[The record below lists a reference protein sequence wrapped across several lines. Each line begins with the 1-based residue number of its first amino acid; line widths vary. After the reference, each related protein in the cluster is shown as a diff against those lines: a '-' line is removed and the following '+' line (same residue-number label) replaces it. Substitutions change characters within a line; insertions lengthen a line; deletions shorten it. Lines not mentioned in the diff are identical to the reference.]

1 MSATPDSDIP
11 PSKEQQF
18 DPLPLND
25 ELPIDVPIEPAPSV
39 APRPDH
45 FPEQMK
51 GDNPPL
57 PAGELPPGQSTIY
70 NLQSTIPL
78 ERSIASAAFII
89 MLGNILSRVMGL
101 VREQVVAGLYGGSST
116 TDSLTIASN
125 VSTITYDLLIS
136 GIVSAALVP
145 VFSEYAAKEKRE
157 ELWRVASSVLSIA
170 TVTLGALVGVMMLFA
185 PQLTGLMASKF
196 SPTQLDFTTGLVL
209 IVLPGVIFLGVSAVL
224 MSMLY
229 ALQRFAF
236 PAFAPVILNLSVVVI
251 GWLLYRKDNPF
262 GIVLGMSI
270 GALLMVVL
278 QWFGLR
284 DVRLRFRLDWRHPG
298 VRKIGRL
305 YLPVALGLLVTEAG
319 LVIDRNLASG
329 TGAGGLS
336 AMRFATTLVQFAL
349 GLVSAA
355 ISLAVLP
362 SISRSAAS
370 GDLAGY
376 KRTLGAALRLVI
388 ALILPAS
395 FALAFLGVPIIQV
408 VFQHGV
414 FSEADKGRTA
424 LALLCYAIGTPF
436 AAVDQVLLFAFY
448 ARQNTRTPVL
458 IGIGSVL
465 CYLLFAFLLVGP
477 LSFAGLALADSAKQT
492 FHAAVSFLLLG
503 AAIAGLRGL
512 GLGATTLR
520 AGLAALLA
528 ALIGFGIWLAVGD
541 LFGASLLGRVAV
553 LLISAGG
560 FALVYLGA
568 AALLRLSE
576 LTMMWRLVASRLA
589 RQHPLT
595 PP

>member
-1 MSATPDSDIP
+1 MPKSPVSATPNSDNP
-11 PSKEQQF
+11 NDEEQQ
-18 DPLPLND
+18 PLDNVMLPD
-25 ELPIDVPIEPAPSV
+25 ELSLGGSIEPTPATPPYTNADFPKVGEPTSAQLKTQNSKLKTQAPL
-39 APRPDH
+39 D
-45 FPEQMK
+45 
-51 GDNPPL
+51 
-57 PAGELPPGQSTIY
+57 
-70 NLQSTIPL
+70 
-78 ERSIASAAFII
+78 RSIASAAFILI
-89 MLGNILSRVMGL
+89 MGNILSRVMGL
-101 VREQVVAGLYGGSST
+101 VREQVVAALYGGVGP

-145 VFSEYAAKEKRE
+145 VFSEYAAREKRE

-170 TVTLGALVGVMMLFA
+170 TVGLGVVVGVLMLFSH
-185 PQLTGLMASKF
+185 QLTDLLAGGF
-196 SPTQLDFTTGLVL
+196 SPSQLDFTAGLVL

-224 MSMLY
+224 ISMLY

-236 PAFAPVILNLSVVVI
+236 PAFAPVILNLTVVTL
-251 GWLLYRKDNPF
+251 GWLLYREDNPF

-270 GALLMVVL
+270 GALLMVAL

-284 DVRLRFRLDWRHPG
+284 DVRLRFRLDWRNPG

-319 LVIDRNLASG
+319 LFIDRNLASH
-329 TGAGGLS
+329 TGAGSLS

-349 GLVSAA
+349 GLVAAA

-362 SISRSAAS
+362 SISRSAAA

-395 FALAFLGVPIIQV
+395 AALAFIGVPIIQV
-408 VFQHGV
+408 VFQHGA
-414 FSEADKGRTA
+414 FNDADKWRTA
-424 LALLCYAIGTPF
+424 LALLCYAVGTPF

-465 CYLLFAFLLVGP
+465 AYLVVAILLTVIGP
-477 LSFAGLALADSAKQT
+477 FSFAGLALADSAKQT
-492 FHAAVSFLLLG
+492 FHAVVSFVLLG

-512 GLGATTLR
+512 GLGATTLK

-528 ALIGFGIWLAVGD
+528 GAVGLAVWLAAGD
-541 LFGASLLGRVAV
+541 VFGASLLGRIAV
-553 LLISAGG
+553 LMISGG
-560 FALVYLGA
+560 AFTLAYLGA
-568 AALLRLSE
+568 AVLLRLSE
-576 LTMMWRLVASRLA
+576 LAMLWHTVTRRLR
-589 RQHPLT
+589 R
-595 PP
+595 

>member
-1 MSATPDSDIP
+1 LSATPDSNTP
-11 PSKEQQF
+11 PGEEQRF
-18 DPLPLND
+18 DTVLLPD
-25 ELPIDVPIEPAPSV
+25 ELSIGATIEPT
-39 APRPDH
+39 
-45 FPEQMK
+45 
-51 GDNPPL
+51 PPQ
-57 PAGELPPGQSTIY
+57 PVSTIY

-170 TVTLGALVGVMMLFA
+170 TVGLGALIGAMMLFA

-196 SPTQLDFTTGLVL
+196 SASQLDFTAALVL

-224 MSMLY
+224 MSLLY

-236 PAFAPVILNLSVVVI
+236 PAFAPVILNLSVVAL

-262 GIVLGMSI
+262 GIVLGMSV
-270 GALLMVVL
+270 GALLMVAL

-376 KRTLGAALRLVI
+376 KRTLGSALRLVI

-408 VFQHGV
+408 VFQHGA
-414 FSEADKGRTA
+414 FSEADKWRTA
-424 LALLCYAIGTPF
+424 IALLCYAVGTPF

-465 CYLLFAFLLVGP
+465 AYLVVAILLTVIGP
-477 LSFAGLALADSAKQT
+477 FSFAGLALADSAKQT
-492 FHAAVSFLLLG
+492 FHAVVSFMLLG

-512 GLGATTLR
+512 GLGATTLK

-528 ALIGFGIWLAVGD
+528 ALVGFSVWLVVGD
-541 LFGASLLGRVAV
+541 LFGTGLLGRIMV
-553 LLISAGG
+553 LLVSAGG
-560 FALVYLGA
+560 FTAAYLGA
-568 AALLRLSE
+568 AALLRLNE
-576 LTMMWRLVASRLA
+576 LAMVWGLVARRLA
-589 RQHPLT
+589 LHWN
-595 PP
+595 